1 MSRWAANEQFE
12 TLVASILRNTPL
24 RRPSVLTPK
33 SLRRILQITEG
44 ITANI
49 FHMINSLAVDAVES
63 GREHITDEMV
73 ENWEPEFDAEAAF
86 A

>member
-1 MSRWAANEQFE
+1 V
-12 TLVASILRNTPL
+12 TSILRNTPL
-24 RRPSVLTPK
+24 KRPSVLTPK

-49 FHMINSLAVDAVES
+49 FLMINSLAIDAVES
-63 GREHITDEMV
+63 GRENITDEAI
-73 ENWEPEFDAEAAF
+73 ERWEPEFDAEAAF

>member
-49 FHMINSLAVDAVES
+49 FHMINSLAVEAIEN
-63 GREHITDEMV
+63 GCEHINDEAV

>member
-1 MSRWAANEQFE
+1 M
-12 TLVASILRNTPL
+12 
-24 RRPSVLTPK
+24 LTAK

-49 FHMINSLAVDAVES
+49 FHMINSLAVDAIRNGNEQIMN
-63 GREHITDEMV
+63 EAV

>member
-1 MSRWAANEQFE
+1 M
-12 TLVASILRNTPL
+12 VALMLRNTPL
-24 RRPSVLTPK
+24 RHPSVLTAK

-49 FHMINSLAVDAVES
+49 FHMINSLAIEAIES
-63 GREHITDEMV
+63 GSERITDDAIER
-73 ENWEPEFDAEAAF
+73 WEPEFDAEAAF

>member
-24 RRPSVLTPK
+24 RQPSVLTPK

-49 FHMINSLAVDAVES
+49 FHMINNLAVDAIES
-63 GREHITDEMV
+63 GREHITDEAV
-73 ENWEPEFDAEAAF
+73 EGWEPEFEAEAAF

>member
-1 MSRWAANEQFE
+1 MM
-12 TLVASILRNTPL
+12 ASILRNTPL
-24 RRPSVLTPK
+24 HHPSVLTAK
-33 SLRRILQITEG
+33 SLRRMLQITEG

-49 FHMINSLAVDAVES
+49 FHMINSLTIEAIEW
-63 GREHITDEMV
+63 GHERITDEAV